1 MRHLILLAL
10 LVLTYF
16 TVNYMYAAV
25 IKSIWLEGLVPGKAY
40 EYEAVAGLY
49 LVTIPSIIAIALSV
63 PFGILADRFGRVRLI
78 ILSGLLMGAG
88 SIIVGLAAGFPEL
101 ILGFTLFAIGM
112 QGIYPPLMGSIADT
126 TPESRRGLGYAA
138 YYASSVIGYP
148 LGLAAGLTLAWRTGY
163 TLLGLL
169 TIALTAIVSVSLSRI
184 YKSIKHVAVTG
195 GGGFNLRAAG
205 RVVSKPA
212 VIALLVLIFFWGMP
226 WGAVTRYAVNFMED
240 AWGLSKATASL
251 ILTLAS
257 ISIIIGH
264 ITGGALADRRV
275 RAGDQLGRVKV
286 SIIGVGVGLA
296 VMLSFVLYPYPYG
309 VEAPT
314 ALLPPALLALAGMLF
329 TTLAYPNIS
338 SVLSEVVEREYR
350 ATVFSVFNILNTLG
364 WGVGPTLY
372 GWLKESLVEH
382 WGLGIPDASRYS
394 IATVLLAWLIP
405 LAIWVSMLKIYPKS
419 RVVEEAG

>member
-25 IKSIWLEGLVPGKAY
+25 IKSIWLEGLVPGRAY

-63 PFGILADRFGRVRLI
+63 PFGILADKFGKVRLI

-88 SIIVGLAAGFPEL
+88 SIIVGLATGFPEL
-101 ILGFTLFAIGM
+101 ILGFTLFAIGI

-126 TPESRRGLGYAA
+126 TPESRRGVGYAA

-148 LGLAAGLTLAWRTGY
+148 LGLAAGLMLAWRTGY
-163 TLLGLL
+163 TLLGVL
-169 TIALTAIVSVSLSRI
+169 TITLTVIVSASLSRI

-195 GGGFNLRAAG
+195 GGGFNLGAAG

-309 VEAPT
+309 VEAPF

-372 GWLKESLVEH
+372 GWLKEYLVEH
-382 WGLGIPDASRYS
+382 WGLGIPGASKYS

-405 LAIWVSMLKIYPKS
+405 LAIWVSMLKIYPRS
-419 RVVEEAG
+419 RVVEKA

>member
-1 MRHLILLAL
+1 
-10 LVLTYF
+10 
-16 TVNYMYAAV
+16 
-25 IKSIWLEGLVPGKAY
+25 
-40 EYEAVAGLY
+40 
-49 LVTIPSIIAIALSV
+49 
-63 PFGILADRFGRVRLI
+63 
-78 ILSGLLMGAG
+78 
-88 SIIVGLAAGFPEL
+88 
-101 ILGFTLFAIGM
+101 
-112 QGIYPPLMGSIADT
+112 
-126 TPESRRGLGYAA
+126 
-138 YYASSVIGYP
+138 
-148 LGLAAGLTLAWRTGY
+148 
-163 TLLGLL
+163 
-169 TIALTAIVSVSLSRI
+169 
-184 YKSIKHVAVTG
+184 
-195 GGGFNLRAAG
+195 
-205 RVVSKPA
+205 
-212 VIALLVLIFFWGMP
+212 
-226 WGAVTRYAVNFMED
+226 MED

-309 VEAPT
+309 VETFT

-350 ATVFSVFNILNTLG
+350 ATVFSVFNVLNTLG

-394 IATVLLAWLIP
+394 IANVILAWLIP
-405 LAIWVSMLKIYPKS
+405 LAIWVSMLKIYPRS
-419 RVVEEAG
+419 RVVEKA